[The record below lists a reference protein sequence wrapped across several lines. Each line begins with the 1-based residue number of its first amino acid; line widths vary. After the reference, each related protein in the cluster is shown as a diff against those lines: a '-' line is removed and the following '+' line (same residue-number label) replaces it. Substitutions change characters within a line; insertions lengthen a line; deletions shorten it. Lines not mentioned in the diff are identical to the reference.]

1 MKFAVAGFES
11 GNPALPDRVDPGAA
25 DPGVAMWDDLMA
37 LVMGAVFIP
46 TIVVLGLFRLAA
58 LKRPKD
64 LPPPQ
69 VDEWAASHELRT
81 PK

>member
-1 MKFAVAGFES
+1 
-11 GNPALPDRVDPGAA
+11 
-25 DPGVAMWDDLMA
+25 MWDDLMA
-37 LVMGAVFIP
+37 LVVGVVFIP

-64 LPPPQ
+64 LPASQ
-69 VDEWAASHELRT
+69 VGEWTASRELKT

>member
-1 MKFAVAGFES
+1 
-11 GNPALPDRVDPGAA
+11 
-25 DPGVAMWDDLMA
+25 MWDDLMA
-37 LVMGAVFIP
+37 LAVGAVFIP

-64 LPPPQ
+64 LSSPQ
-69 VDEWAASHELRT
+69 IDKWATSHELKT